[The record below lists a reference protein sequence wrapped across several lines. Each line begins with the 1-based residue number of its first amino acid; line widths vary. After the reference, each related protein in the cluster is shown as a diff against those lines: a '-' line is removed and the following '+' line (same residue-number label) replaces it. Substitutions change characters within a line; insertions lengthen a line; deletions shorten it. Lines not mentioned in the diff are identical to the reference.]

1 MVKLLVKEVMK
12 KNVITI
18 DAEKTIEEA
27 CKIMGEKHIG
37 SLIVTIDN
45 KPCGIFTERDLIS
58 KVISKNIDIKKA
70 KVKDFMSSP
79 LIFVRP
85 NIHIREAAK
94 IMVEMHIRRLPV
106 IENDNLVGIFTSSDF
121 VEAIC
126 KYHFE

>member
-1 MVKLLVKEVMK
+1 MLVKEVMK

-45 KPCGIFTERDLIS
+45 KPYGIFTERDLIS

-70 KVKDFMSSP
+70 KVKEYMSFP
-79 LIFVRP
+79 LIFVKP
-85 NIHIREAAK
+85 DIHIREAAK
-94 IMVEMHIRRLPV
+94 IMVEMRIRRLPV
-106 IENDNLVGIFTSSDF
+106 IENDKLVGIFTSSDF

-126 KYHFE
+126 KYPFE

>member
-1 MVKLLVKEVMK
+1 MLVKEVMK

-37 SLIVTIDN
+37 SLIVTINDE
-45 KPCGIFTERDLIS
+45 PRGIFTERDLVS

-70 KVKDFMSSP
+70 KVKEYMSSP
-79 LIFVRP
+79 LIFVKP
-85 NIHIREAAK
+85 DIHIKEAAK

-106 IENDNLVGIFTSSDF
+106 IENDKLVGIFTSSDF

-126 KYHFE
+126 KYPFE

>member
-1 MVKLLVKEVMK
+1 MLVKEVMK

-37 SLIVTIDN
+37 SLIVTIND
-45 KPCGIFTERDLIS
+45 KPYGIFTERDLIS

-70 KVKDFMSSP
+70 KVKEYMSFP
-79 LIFVRP
+79 LIFVKP
-85 NIHIREAAK
+85 DIHIREAAK

-106 IENDNLVGIFTSSDF
+106 IENNKLVGIFTSSDF

-126 KYHFE
+126 KYSFE

>member
-1 MVKLLVKEVMK
+1 MLVREIMK

-37 SLIVTIDN
+37 SLIVTLDN

-58 KVISKNIDIKKA
+58 KVISKNVNMKEA

-79 LIFVRP
+79 LIFVKP
-85 NIHIREAAK
+85 DFHIREAAK
-94 IMVEMHIRRLPV
+94 IMFEMHIRRLPV
-106 IENDNLVGIFTSSDF
+106 IENDKLVGIFTSSDF
-121 VEAIC
+121 IEAIY
-126 KYHFE
+126 KYPFE

>member
-1 MVKLLVKEVMK
+1 MLVKEVMK

-37 SLIVTIDN
+37 SLIVTINDE
-45 KPCGIFTERDLIS
+45 PRGIFTERDLVS

-70 KVKDFMSSP
+70 KVKEYMSSP
-79 LIFVRP
+79 LIFVKP
-85 NIHIREAAK
+85 DIHIKEAAK

-106 IENDNLVGIFTSSDF
+106 IENNKLVGIFTSSDF

-126 KYHFE
+126 KYPFE

>member
-1 MVKLLVKEVMK
+1 VIKLLVKEVMK
-12 KNVITI
+12 KNVVTI

-45 KPCGIFTERDLIS
+45 KPYGIFTERDLIS

-79 LIFVRP
+79 LIFVKP
-85 NIHIREAAK
+85 DFHIREAAK

-106 IENDNLVGIFTSSDF
+106 IENNKLIGIFTSSDF

-126 KYHFE
+126 KYSFE

>member
-1 MVKLLVKEVMK
+1 MLVKEVMK

-45 KPCGIFTERDLIS
+45 KPYGIFTERDLIS

-70 KVKDFMSSP
+70 KVKEYMSSP
-79 LIFVRP
+79 LIFVKP
-85 NIHIREAAK
+85 DFHIREAAK

-106 IENDNLVGIFTSSDF
+106 IENNKLVGIFTSSDF

-126 KYHFE
+126 KYPFE

>member
-1 MVKLLVKEVMK
+1 MLVKEVMK
-12 KNVITI
+12 KNVVTI

-45 KPCGIFTERDLIS
+45 KPYGIFTERDLIS

-79 LIFVRP
+79 LIFVKP
-85 NIHIREAAK
+85 DFHIREAAK

-106 IENDNLVGIFTSSDF
+106 IENNKLIGIFTSSDF

-126 KYHFE
+126 KYSFE

>member
-1 MVKLLVKEVMK
+1 MK

-37 SLIVTIDN
+37 SLIVTINDE
-45 KPCGIFTERDLIS
+45 PRGIFTERDLVS

-70 KVKDFMSSP
+70 KVKEYMSSP
-79 LIFVRP
+79 LIFVKP
-85 NIHIREAAK
+85 DIHIKEAAK

-106 IENDNLVGIFTSSDF
+106 IENDKLVGIFTSSDF

-126 KYHFE
+126 KYPFE